1 MEALERSHR
10 AQLDKLEVTR
20 KNEALLK
27 NQEINEITKAFE
39 KESDRLKDI
48 LSVKDRMIENLT
60 VENNKEKNRI
70 LKMTQDYETEI
81 SHLTHEKNRL
91 IDELEYLGKDNEILA
106 KDKVLLAGDLQ
117 KQNANL
123 RELLLE
129 SSRELER
136 CKKEFLGLG
145 RENGLLLEK
154 LKDV

>member
-1 MEALERSHR
+1 
-10 AQLDKLEVTR
+10 
-20 KNEALLK
+20 
-27 NQEINEITKAFE
+27 
-39 KESDRLKDI
+39 
-48 LSVKDRMIENLT
+48 MIENLT

-91 IDELEYLGKDNEILA
+91 IDELEYLGKDNEMLA
-106 KDKVLLAGDLQ
+106 KDKVLLAGDLE

-145 RENGLLLEK
+145 R
-154 LKDV
+154 